1 VYNNTLHDNATAQA
15 HFGKSGSEMLSY
27 DPDHDGEIYLFDL
40 SGRSAAKTQL
50 MDDIPRLVSASGD
63 ANGVGEFYEVTYNA
77 TPAHSDDIH
86 QAIIESED
94 LEVLTPNGGLRRAP
108 GTIEPADTTRL
119 KTQRS
124 LFRCS
129 RGGQKSRQ
137 RIPSSSHPPPPNL
150 SDSASSPA

>member
-1 VYNNTLHDNATAQA
+1 MYNNTLHDNATAQA
-15 HFGKSGSEMLSY
+15 HFGKSGLEMLSY

-63 ANGVGEFYEVTYNA
+63 AIGVGEFYEATYNA

-94 LEVLTPNGGLRRAP
+94 LEVLTPNGGLRRVP
-108 GTIEPADTTRL
+108 GTIEPADTIRL

-124 LFRCS
+124 FFPMFPR
-129 RGGQKSRQ
+129 RPEK
-137 RIPSSSHPPPPNL
+137 
-150 SDSASSPA
+150 